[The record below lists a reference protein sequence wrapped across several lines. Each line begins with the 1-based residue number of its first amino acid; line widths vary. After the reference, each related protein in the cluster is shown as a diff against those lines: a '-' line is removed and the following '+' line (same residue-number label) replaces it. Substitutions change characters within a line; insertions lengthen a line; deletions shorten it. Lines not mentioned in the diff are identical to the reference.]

1 MTEYEMADLLTSTT
15 LAAVETFSTYI
26 SLTVA
31 YLVATY
37 LVGQK
42 LTTAQMT
49 TVSILY
55 VVTASIV
62 VWALYSYMSRVV
74 PIADALEV
82 INPGVNYGA
91 QPMTRDILSGVMAL
105 GILASLNFMWGVR
118 HPKAD

>member
-55 VVTASIV
+55 VVAASIV
-62 VWALYSYMSRVV
+62 VWAFYSYISRAV

-82 INPGVNYGA
+82 MHPSVNYGA
-91 QPMTRDILSGVMAL
+91 QPMTRDIFSIVLVL
-105 GILASLNFMWGVR
+105 GIPASLSFMWSIR
-118 HPKAD
+118 HPKP

>member
-1 MTEYEMADLLTSTT
+1 MTEYEMADLLTSITM
-15 LAAVETFSTYI
+15 AAVEVFSTYI
-26 SLTVA
+26 SLTAA

-55 VVTASIV
+55 VVAASIV
-62 VWALYSYMSRVV
+62 VWTLYSYMSRAV

-82 INPGVNYGA
+82 INPGVTYGA
-91 QPMTRDILSGVMAL
+91 QPMMKNILSGVMAL
-105 GILASLNFMWGVR
+105 GIPACLSFMWSVR
-118 HPKAD
+118 HAKAE

>member
-1 MTEYEMADLLTSTT
+1 MTEYEMADLLTSITM
-15 LAAVETFSTYI
+15 AAVEVFSTYI
-26 SLTVA
+26 SLTAA

-55 VVTASIV
+55 VVAASIV
-62 VWALYSYMSRVV
+62 VWGLYSYMSRAV

-82 INPGVNYGA
+82 INPGVIYGA
-91 QPMTRDILSGVMAL
+91 QPMMRDILSGVMAL
-105 GILASLNFMWGVR
+105 GILACLSFMWSVR
-118 HPKAD
+118 HGKAE